1 MRFSLNSDQIKANA
15 QETRE
20 IAEAYDEALHGPLD
34 GPMVPSSV
42 VAQRQ
47 RFGHP
52 RNAAEAA
59 AIDFDLEGIPDFAQG
74 CALESST
81 LTTSFAPGFTAKG
94 EFEEDDSSAWSCP
107 APKGPDNS
115 LADVCDACGYNPV
128 SDSSD
133 PFSGAPDSDDE
144 DDGQAK
150 SPAAS
155 RIDHF
160 QADAPQTSSASQQ
173 ADELSML
180 NTEALEAELGRLE
193 DAFERD
199 FDVSSGNERH
209 HGRSDPHSF
218 VENSCRVSLT
228 PSLSFLGPCACFDSS
243 IVTIH
248 RSACRKQQV
257 AFMCQCVED
266 C

>member
-1 MRFSLNSDQIKANA
+1 VDWAAMRFPLNSDQIKANA

-47 RFGHP
+47 RLGHP
-52 RNAAEAA
+52 RNAAEAV
-59 AIDFDLEGIPDFAQG
+59 
-74 CALESST
+74 
-81 LTTSFAPGFTAKG
+81 TTSFAPGFTAKG

-115 LADVCDACGYNPV
+115 LADACDACGHNPV

-160 QADAPQTSSASQQ
+160 QADAPQTNSASQQ

-199 FDVSSGNERH
+199 FDFSSGNERH
-209 HGRSDPHSF
+209 HGRSDPYSF

-228 PSLSFLGPCACFDSS
+228 PSPTFLGPCTCFDSS

-248 RSACRKQQV
+248 RSAYRKQQV